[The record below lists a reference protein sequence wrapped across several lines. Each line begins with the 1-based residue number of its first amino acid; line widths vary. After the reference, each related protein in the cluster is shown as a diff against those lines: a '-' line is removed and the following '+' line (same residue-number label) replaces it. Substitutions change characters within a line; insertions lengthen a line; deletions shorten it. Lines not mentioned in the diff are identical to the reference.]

1 MNENT
6 IQNKIY
12 EVRGIKVML
21 DYDLAALYEVETR
34 VLNQAIKR
42 NAESF
47 PEDFMFRLTKEEWEI
62 MSSQFV
68 ITSSSSQFV
77 MMSSPKNRTNKYL
90 PYVFTEHGVTM
101 LASVLR
107 SSKARKVN
115 IAIVRAFISL
125 RKIVLNIEY
134 LQEQIL
140 QLEAK
145 YDSQFEDIYDA
156 IQFLMIENKEMEA
169 KSERSKIGF
178 KK

>member
-47 PEDFMFRLTKEEWEI
+47 PEDFMFRLTVEEWNSL
-62 MSSQFV
+62 SSKV
-68 ITSSSSQFV
+68 V
-77 MMSSPKNRTNKYL
+77 MMSSQVVMTSKRPKTAL

-125 RKIVLNIEY
+125 RKMVLNIEY
-134 LQEQIL
+134 LQDQIL

-156 IQFLMIENKEMEA
+156 IQFLMIENKEIEA
-169 KSERSKIGF
+169 KNEKAKIGY
-178 KK
+178 KN